1 MWEPPVVLKRR
12 SARVAVAGF
21 LMALAVPSLAAC
33 RTSPGVA
40 AYVGDRR
47 VTVAELDTAVADRL
61 ADPAIAAYAKG
72 KPDDFT
78 RRVLT
83 LLVQKDVY
91 AAAAA
96 HYHVQVAD
104 ADVRARI
111 TMLLGT
117 DDPKTVYA
125 QLAQQG
131 IGPDDV
137 FENVRQQLV
146 RQRITDARGTAGTSE
161 AELRARY
168 EQEKA
173 TLSKVR
179 LGYITVPDQATAT
192 AVLAQL
198 TASPASYPHLAAHY
212 KGPYTLPALE
222 ARAASEIPAPLTD
235 LVAKAK
241 PNTGFTLPVAEV
253 GGVIVGF
260 VAGTVVPTF
269 EEQRVTLEK
278 EAADAAD
285 AATAQL
291 IAQFQKTLDVT
302 VNPRY
307 GALKAGQLQPDDSGV
322 VKLAGQ
328 ASSTTAAA
336 TGGN

>member
-1 MWEPPVVLKRR
+1 MLKRR

-21 LMALAVPSLAAC
+21 LMALAVPTLASC
-33 RTSPGVA
+33 RTAPGVA
-40 AYVGDRR
+40 AYVGDQR
-47 VTVAELDTAVADRL
+47 VTVGELDTAVAARL
-61 ADPAIAAYAKG
+61 SDPAIAAYAKG
-72 KPDDFT
+72 KQDDFT

-91 AAAAA
+91 AAAAE
-96 HYHVQVAD
+96 HFHVQVSD

-111 TMLLGT
+111 KELLGT
-117 DDPKTVYA
+117 DDPTTVYA

-131 IGPDDV
+131 IGADDV

-146 RQRITDARGTAGTSE
+146 RQRIAQAKGGSGTSE

-168 EQEKA
+168 EQEKP
-173 TLSKVR
+173 TLAKVR

-192 AVLAQL
+192 AVLAHL
-198 TASPASYPHLAAHY
+198 DADPASYAGFAAKY

-222 ARAASEIPAPLTD
+222 PRAASEIPGPLAD

-241 PNTGFTLPVAEV
+241 PNTGFTLPVAQV

-260 VAGTVVPTF
+260 VGGTVIPTF
-269 EEQRVTLEK
+269 EQQRPTLLK

-285 AATAQL
+285 TAAASL
-291 IAQFQKTLDVT
+291 VDKFQKTLDVT

-307 GALKAGQLQPDDSGV
+307 GSLKGGQLQPADSGV

-328 ASSTTAAA
+328 ASSTPAAVPS
-336 TGGN
+336 GN